1 MAYTGLL
8 KILGALVRW
17 MLNGFRI
24 PFSEY
29 CDEDFDRPNFIAGLV
44 VVLILVLVLV
54 PLVCHLVL

>member
-8 KILGALVRW
+8 RILGALARW
-17 MLNGFRI
+17 MLNGFGI

-54 PLVCHLVL
+54 PLFCHLVL